1 MQELKFISTVYL
13 FSYTFKTSHTLLR
26 SSKFGLLLIVET
38 NTFRCVRTMHKSAYK
53 LELFLMASL
62 IMLTVSILVAIPMD
76 STKLFQNA
84 MESGKHSDKNYKY
97 QENEKNYYYS
107 DEGDNRY
114 SPDYNYYQY
123 YQPM

>member
-1 MQELKFISTVYL
+1 MLTASTV
-13 FSYTFKTSHTLLR
+13 
-26 SSKFGLLLIVET
+26 
-38 NTFRCVRTMHKSAYK
+38 
-53 LELFLMASL
+53 
-62 IMLTVSILVAIPMD
+62 VAIQMD

-97 QENEKNYYYS
+97 QDEKSYYDS

-123 YQPM
+123 YQPI

>member
-1 MQELKFISTVYL
+1 
-13 FSYTFKTSHTLLR
+13 
-26 SSKFGLLLIVET
+26 
-38 NTFRCVRTMHKSAYK
+38 MHKSAYK
-53 LELFLMASL
+53 LGLFLMASL
-62 IMLTVSILVAIPMD
+62 IMLTASIVVAIPMD

-97 QENEKNYYYS
+97 QEDEKNYYYS